1 MPISQVQP
9 LIMDL
14 RVLGRNA
21 ALTQG
26 LRCPAMVHRWCIV
39 CESGF
44 QPWFCDSPGQ
54 LELGSINYLKRESRG
69 IEG

>member
-21 ALTQG
+21 APSQRVT
-26 LRCPAMVHRWCIV
+26 RPALVH
-39 CESGF
+39 
-44 QPWFCDSPGQ
+44 
-54 LELGSINYLKRESRG
+54 
-69 IEG
+69 